1 MSKRMI
7 EYKVEDGKI
16 KTIDGYEVGA
26 DVPEVQT
33 ILFREQLLYSI
44 TLSTSNQNVE
54 VGLGELVSGFVDT
67 GVATNANVISMQFVT
82 TGSLIGKVTFV
93 SGTAEFIVNSI
104 IPRRDGWSAARVELI
119 CTKAGTT
126 GTAASQS
133 DRTGYGDLYI
143 RTAYLS

>member
-26 DVPEVQT
+26 DIPEVQT
-33 ILFREQLLYSI
+33 IKFQNKALYSL
-44 TLSTSNQNVE
+44 TLSTLNQNVE
-54 VGLGELVSGFVDT
+54 VGLGQVVTGFVET
-67 GVATNANVISMQFVT
+67 GVSNNVKVISMQFAT
-82 TGSLIGKVTFV
+82 TGSLIGKITFK

-104 IPRRDGWSAARVELI
+104 IPRTDGWSAARVELI
-119 CTKAGTT
+119 CTTAGTT
-126 GTAASQS
+126 ETTAAQS

-143 RTAYLS
+143 HTAYIE